1 MVMEN
6 EIRLGDILD
15 KLTPSD
21 RVVIYN
27 AAGQVVY
34 RGYAANAV
42 HGALNPQRRIKKTA
56 CRSRC
61 QLSNSHN
68 TGWKTC
74 NTFCISELN

>member
-6 EIRLGDILD
+6 EIRLGDILG

-42 HGALNPQRRIKKTA
+42 HGALNPQSPCRTWRRWRTA
-56 CRSRC
+56 DSAADV
-61 QLSNSHN
+61 
-68 TGWKTC
+68 
-74 NTFCISELN
+74 